1 MTIQRPSATPT
12 VQLDND
18 RVIVTRWDFP
28 PGGETGWHRHEYD
41 YVVVPMADGVLN
53 LETPEGPKEAILSA
67 GVSYTRS
74 AGTEH
79 NVINGGKE
87 AFAFVEIELK

>member
-1 MTIQRPSATPT
+1 MTTQRPSATPT

-18 RVIVTRWDFP
+18 RVTVTRWDFP
-28 PGGETGWHRHEYD
+28 PGGGTGWHRHEYD

-53 LETPEGPKEAILSA
+53 LETPEGSKEAILSA

-79 NVINGGKE
+79 NVINGGEE

>member
-1 MTIQRPSATPT
+1 MKTQRPSATPT

-28 PGGETGWHRHEYD
+28 PDGETGWHRHEYD

-53 LETPEGPKEAILSA
+53 LETPEGLKEDESCPKVFPTPARRAPNTTSSMAAKSHL
-67 GVSYTRS
+67 R
-74 AGTEH
+74 
-79 NVINGGKE
+79 
-87 AFAFVEIELK
+87 L

>member
-1 MTIQRPSATPT
+1 MKTQRPSATPT

-41 YVVVPMADGVLN
+41 YVVVPMADGVLH
-53 LETPEGPKEAILSA
+53 LETPEGLKEAILSE

-79 NVINGGKE
+79 NVINGGE
-87 AFAFVEIELK
+87 ESFAFVEIELK